1 MEKTSNLVYFKND
14 SGHAERGALSA
25 GKLPYALGLAHY
37 PATAIS
43 KSIAQ
48 ILR

>member
-25 GKLPYALGLAHY
+25 GKLPKLWDL
-37 PATAIS
+37 PAIWQLQPLKA
-43 KSIAQ
+43 
-48 ILR
+48 